1 MADAPAGPLSGVGEH
16 RLELR
21 KEALTMALYV
31 AICLLASLIVI
42 PESTAEHSNLI
53 GLTWGITV
61 GLALAHWFAFRVSA
75 RMAGGGTVR
84 ATDIEIIGAQ
94 LLGAASVAVVVSVGV
109 LLLPD
114 SVELDGAE
122 FLLAALISLAGFAVA
137 RGAGAS
143 LPGRG
148 LRAVRPRVR
157 GHHCPP
163 EEPAGRALTEPDPV
177 SFIGA
182 SGALPLILRTRGSA
196 GSARASR

>member
-1 MADAPAGPLSGVGEH
+1 MADAPAGPWSGVGEH

-61 GLALAHWFAFRVSA
+61 GLALALWFAFRVSA

-94 LLGAASVAVVVSVGV
+94 LLGAAIVAVAVSVEV

-114 SVELDGAE
+114 SVELEGAE

-143 LPGRG
+143 LF
-148 LRAVRPRVR
+148 
-157 GHHCPP
+157 
-163 EEPAGRALTEPDPV
+163 RALIYALFV
-177 SFIGA
+177 LA
-182 SGALPLILRTRGSA
+182 SAVTIALLKNLLA
-196 GSARASR
+196 GH